1 MQKLLKKHL
10 LRYKLLLYC
19 AVAGFIIIPLGFW
32 AADKQW
38 PLPLPSASLFAST
51 VVANDGSPLRSF
63 ADQNGVWRYPVQ
75 LDQVSPLYI
84 DALLSYEDRWFYQH
98 PGINPIAL
106 LRATW
111 QNIRYGHIVSGGS
124 TITMQVAGLLDPHS
138 RTLSGK
144 LRQMFRALQLEW
156 HFSKQEILTLYINLA
171 PFGGPIEGVQAA
183 SFTYLGKSARFLSH
197 SEAALL
203 AVLPQSPSRL
213 RPDRHPERAAKARN
227 KVLKRLA
234 TFDIWPAE
242 TIQAALEENVIALR
256 LTAPQYAPLLARRL
270 HQQSQK
276 NLSISKPNS
285 VNLAPKST
293 HLPSNHLP
301 PSNQTLSAQLDT
313 LLEPIHSTVDPQ
325 TQLQVS
331 TLISH
336 YQHRLQEGASVAALV
351 VRNKDLAVMAYQ
363 GTVDFGNRQR
373 FGHVDMVTAVRSPGS
388 TLKPFLYG
396 MALEQGL
403 IHSASLLSDA
413 PLHDGDYQPS
423 NFSGGFYGPVSA
435 TEALQRSLNVPAVQL
450 LKAVGPKPFAD
461 RLRNA
466 GMLLQLP
473 HGGKAN
479 LSMILGG
486 LGTRLEDLVS
496 AYTSLARNGLAGELR
511 FTPDAPLKERYLLS
525 PQAAWIVRQILTR
538 SDNQALAAHTQS
550 MPLAWKTG
558 TSYGFRD
565 AWAVGVMPDYTIG
578 VWVGRPDGTPSPGE
592 YGLVTAWPLLRAIS
606 SALPK
611 QSGFASPPPGVSQQ
625 IICWPLGTASS
636 RQENQHGNCHQQH
649 TAWTIQQHT
658 PPTLFPTRQGQQL
671 VNPAPIHINKKGQRT
686 SLACNSE
693 TTATRHVALWPQVL
707 EPWLPKRWQRQ
718 TLLPPFATGCLPNQP
733 LGHQTLRISSLKDQM
748 LIKPQTKNKGRYIV
762 NLQTQGGYGHLIWY
776 LNGRNIGTSHAGQSL
791 VYTLPRPG
799 EYQLAVTDT
808 LGHVDKVTITV
819 LAH

>member
-1 MQKLLKKHL
+1 MKKLLKKYL
-10 LRYKLLLYC
+10 LRC
-19 AVAGFIIIPLGFW
+19 SVAGFLAVPLGFW

-38 PLPLPSASLFAST
+38 PLPLPDASLFAST
-51 VVANDGSPLRSF
+51 VVANDGTPLRSF
-63 ADQNGVWRYPVQ
+63 ADHNGVWRYPVQ

-84 DALLSYEDRWFYQH
+84 DALLNYEDRWFYKH

-124 TITMQVAGLLDPHS
+124 TITMQVARLLDPHP

-203 AVLPQSPSRL
+203 AVLPQAPSRL
-213 RPDRHPERAAKARN
+213 RPDRHPERAANARN
-227 KVLKRLA
+227 KVLHRLA
-234 TFDIWPAE
+234 AFNVWPKE
-242 TIQAALEENVIALR
+242 TINSALEENVIALR
-256 LTAPQYAPLLARRL
+256 IEASQHAPLLARRL
-270 HQQSQK
+270 HLQSQK
-276 NLSISKPNS
+276 SLNLSKQS
-285 VNLAPKST
+285 NLNQAQNVAHS
-293 HLPSNHLP
+293 PS
-301 PSNQTLSAQLDT
+301 SQSLSAQLDA
-313 LLEPIHSTVDPQ
+313 LLEPIHSTIDPQ

-331 TLISH
+331 TLVSH
-336 YQHRLQEGASVAALV
+336 YQHRLQQGASVAALV
-351 VRNKDLAVMAYQ
+351 VRNKDLAVVAYQ

-373 FGHVDMVTAVRSPGS
+373 FGHVDMVTATRSPGS

-396 MALEQGL
+396 IALEQGL
-403 IHSASLLSDA
+403 IHSVSLLSDA
-413 PLHDGDYQPS
+413 PLHEGDYQPS

-435 TEALQRSLNVPAVQL
+435 SEALQRSLNVPAVQL

-486 LGTRLEDLVS
+486 VGTRLEDLVS

-525 PQAAWIVRQILTR
+525 PQAAWIIRQILTR

-550 MPLAWKTG
+550 IPLAWKTG

-611 QSGFASPPPGVSQQ
+611 QSGFSSPPPGVAQQ
-625 IICWPLGTASS
+625 VICWPLGTDKS
-636 RQENQHGNCHQQH
+636 RQENQQGNCHQQH
-649 TAWTIQQHT
+649 TAWTIHQHT
-658 PPTLFPTRQGQQL
+658 PPTLFPTAQGQQL
-671 VNPAPIHINKKGQRT
+671 VNPAPIQVNKAGQRV
-686 SLACNSE
+686 SLACSGE
-693 TTATRHVALWPQVL
+693 TTATRHIALWPQVL
-707 EPWLPKRWQRQ
+707 EPWLPKRWQRRD
-718 TLLPPFATGCLPNQP
+718 LLPPFAAGCLPNQQ
-733 LGHQTLRISSLKDQM
+733 LGHQALRISSLQDQM
-748 LIKPQTKNKGRYIV
+748 LIKPQAKTEGKYIV
-762 NLQTQGGYGHLIWY
+762 NLQTQGGYGHLAWY
-776 LNGRNIGTSHAGQSL
+776 LNGRNIGSSHPGQSV

-799 EYQLAVTDT
+799 EYQVAVTDT

-819 LAH
+819 LAP